1 MALRTNLLDKQAIQ
15 LVVEPVWEHLHFLET
30 AGKQL
35 SLRFFSRREHL
46 ACSQVAVGRLPL
58 LVGLERFG
66 RCLPDF
72 YGTGGQLTLPI
83 PLAGN
88 DEKYVHNFLDVIFHL
103 HLEKLLIQ
111 GFLDRIF

>member
-15 LVVEPVWEHLHFLET
+15 SVVEPVWEHLHFLET

-103 HLEKLLIQ
+103 RLEKLLIQ